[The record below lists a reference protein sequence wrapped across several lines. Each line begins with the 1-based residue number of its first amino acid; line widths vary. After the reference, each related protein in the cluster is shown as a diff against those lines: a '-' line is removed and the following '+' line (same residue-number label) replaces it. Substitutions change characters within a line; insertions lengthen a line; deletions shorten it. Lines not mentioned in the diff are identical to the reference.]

1 MGNDLTGGS
10 ELLQAV
16 FGEEAKR
23 QPRTDEY
30 KKDGLIYCAICNEP
44 KQATSGGFLH
54 PALCACERKK
64 KAEREA
70 AEAQQRHAQVVKHRI
85 SACFGDNTK
94 YRACTF
100 DGCRAGVN
108 EKTRQFLYDYCTNW
122 QTMQKENIG
131 LILCG
136 GVGRGKTHLA
146 ACMCNKLIEDYE
158 TKAKLITENE
168 FIERYSSIGDREK
181 YMQELAGYSFLVL
194 DEFGVQAL
202 RQNMTPTGYLPFL
215 EDLINRRYM
224 ERAPL
229 VITTNLSK
237 CFFTKPQND
246 IITDRI
252 QSRLTEMAASPVL
265 FTGKDLRA
273 EIQKEKIESIKQKLH
288 NAAS

>member
-1 MGNDLTGGS
+1 MGNDLTAGS
-10 ELLQAV
+10 ELLQTV
-16 FGEEAKR
+16 FGGETKR
-23 QPRTDEY
+23 QPKTDEY
-30 KKDGLIYCAICNEP
+30 KKDGLIYCSICNEP
-44 KQATSGGFLH
+44 KQATSGGLLH
-54 PALCACERKK
+54 AALCACERKK
-64 KAEREA
+64 IAEGEA
-70 AEAQQRHAQVVKHRI
+70 AVAQQKHAQIVKRRI
-85 SACFGDNTK
+85 AACFGDNAK

-100 DGCRAGVN
+100 DGCSVGVN

-122 QTMQKENIG
+122 QIMKKENIG

-168 FIERYSSIGDREK
+168 FIERYSSISDREK

-252 QSRLTEMAASPVL
+252 RSRLTEMAAPPVP

-273 EIQKEKIESIKQKLH
+273 DMQKEKIESIKRKLH

>member
-1 MGNDLTGGS
+1 MGNELSTGSG
-10 ELLQAV
+10 LLQAV

-23 QPRTDEY
+23 QPKKNEY
-30 KKDGLIYCAICNEP
+30 KKDGLLYCEICNEP
-44 KQATSGGFLH
+44 KQSTSGGFLH
-54 PALCACERKK
+54 ATLCACERKK

-70 AEAQQRHAQVVKHRI
+70 AEARQKHAQIVKHRTA
-85 SACFGDNTK
+85 ACFGDNAK

-108 EKTRQFLYDYCTNW
+108 ERARQFLYDYCTNW
-122 QTMQKENIG
+122 QTMRKENIG

-158 TKAKLITENE
+158 TTAKLITENE

-237 CFFTKPQND
+237 CFFTKPKND

-252 QSRLTEMAASPVL
+252 QSRLIEMAAPPVL

-273 EIQKEKIESIKQKLH
+273 DIQKEKIERIKHELRS
-288 NAAS
+288 ADR